1 MARVTLRMIAR
12 EAKVSA
18 ASVSIAL
25 RTEGDG
31 FVAKDKVRR
40 IRAVAERLGYV
51 PDPMLASL
59 ASRRFRSQGRD
70 DGVPL
75 ALLEFPLF
83 AGSTR
88 SSFYREQIVGEARRL
103 GYAPEVYPVREIG
116 RHTDIARSLR
126 QRGTQ
131 GVVITGQPPA
141 RFLEEG
147 GRWAFFAMAQCGRY
161 AADLPVHSVRPNI
174 SQAIHQVF
182 DQVRRRGYRRIG
194 FVLGYH
200 PQALEDDISRQG
212 VALALI
218 ERNIRPRDRVP
229 PYRGLMHDPAAV
241 RDWIRHH
248 RADAYIGFHEGMWGS
263 LREEGIDC
271 PRDAGFAALHG
282 CDGRRGSG
290 GEPVMSGLN
299 QCQAEIARQTVL
311 LVDQM
316 IRHGERGLA
325 VQPRQ
330 LLISSRWVEGETL
343 RPPEGG
349 SEG

>member
-1 MARVTLRMIAR
+1 MSRVTLKKIAM
-12 EAKVSA
+12 EAKVSV

-40 IRAVAERLGYV
+40 IREAAARLGYV

-59 ASRRFRSQGRD
+59 ASRRFRSRGSD

-83 AGSTR
+83 AGATQ
-88 SSFYREQIVGEARRL
+88 SSSYRERIVEEAHRL
-103 GYAPEVYPVREIG
+103 GYAPKVYPVGEIG

-131 GVVITGQPPA
+131 AVVITGQPPPEFFA
-141 RFLEEG
+141 DG
-147 GRWAFFAMAQCGRY
+147 ARWAFFAIAQCGRY

-182 DQVRRRGYRRIG
+182 EQVRSRGYRRIG

-200 PQALEDDISRQG
+200 PLALEDDISRQG

-218 ERNIRPRDRVP
+218 EKNIRPRDRVP
-229 PYRGLMHDPAAV
+229 PYRGLMHE
-241 RDWIRHH
+241 REHIRRWIKDH
-248 RADAYIGFHEGMWGS
+248 RADAYVGFHSGTWEL
-263 LREEGIDC
+263 LREEGVVC
-271 PRDAGFAALHG
+271 PRDAGFAALHQG
-282 CDGRRGSG
+282 GHKGAEDGG
-290 GEPVMSGLN
+290 PAVSGLN

-316 IRHGERGLA
+316 IRHGERGL
-325 VQPRQ
+325 VGRPRQ
-330 LLISSRWVEGETL
+330 LLISSEWIDGETL
-343 RPPEGG
+343 KSAPR
-349 SEG
+349 